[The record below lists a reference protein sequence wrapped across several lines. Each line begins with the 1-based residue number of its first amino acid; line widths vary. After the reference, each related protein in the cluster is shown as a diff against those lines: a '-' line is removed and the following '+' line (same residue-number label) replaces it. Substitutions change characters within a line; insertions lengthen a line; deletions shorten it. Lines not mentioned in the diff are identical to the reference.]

1 MLGAE
6 SYEVSE
12 DGLVWTFK
20 LNPECQV
27 VGRSAG
33 HRR

>member
-20 LNPECQV
+20 LNPNAKWST
-27 VGRSAG
+27 GSR
-33 HRR
+33 